1 MREGEMLLPA
11 YDWTWYEFEEENDP
25 KSYGVLLCDFAHGAP
40 PWKPLY
46 IGVGW
51 YWYYHGVRLA
61 AETLHLPS
69 THGWDSR
76 FRDGMPYITVIPTT
90 DEEAKQREPIFRE
103 KIKPYIEDFDAIWET
118 VKADLTAAYQGLRKK
133 YGIEK
138 YEDIKKLS
146 NMELLMMFLDF
157 INDVNRKEAENHM
170 LCMIPLNYI
179 FGLVQE
185 MWWEIFG
192 VPAPV
197 DPLYAKVM
205 GGFDSMLFS
214 INKELWRLGEWAKEL
229 GLGELFQTIEDSE
242 QLLAKLGESD
252 AGRKWLGEYR
262 EFLEL
267 HGWRC
272 ERMQDFATPN
282 WIEKP
287 SLGLPSIKV
296 QMARE
301 KTYPLDEELKRRT
314 KEREEAEKE
323 VLAKVPLEKR
333 EWFGALMRT
342 GQKAGYWAEDHVYYC
357 DYYVC
362 ALGRW
367 ITREFG
373 RRFAEAGFMD
383 DPEDV
388 YFLHPAEIRKAAIP
402 MGRINLRPY
411 VEKRKKEWDRN
422 MKTEPKP
429 FYGNIELAGDVIR
442 RDPTLSVA
450 TQAPIVREELKSD
463 LYGAASAPGVVE
475 GVARVIM
482 TVDRLSE
489 IKPGEIMVS
498 PGTAPPWTPAFTII
512 SGVVC
517 DGGGSMAHAV
527 IVARE
532 YGIPAVSGCMEAT
545 KKIKTGDRIRVDGNL
560 GVVYIL
566 G

>member
-1 MREGEMLLPA
+1 MSLLPA
-11 YDWTWYEFEEENDP
+11 YDWTWYEFEDEDDP

-46 IGVGW
+46 IGIGW
-51 YWYYHGVRLA
+51 YWYYHGVRYG

-103 KIKPYIEDFDAIWET
+103 RIKPYIEDFDAIWEPL
-118 VKADLTAAYQGLRKK
+118 KAELAAAYQDLKKK

-138 YEDIKKLS
+138 YEDIKKLT
-146 NMELLMMFLDF
+146 NMELLMMFLDYSL
-157 INDVNRKEAENHM
+157 DVNRKEGEYHM
-170 LCMIPLNYI
+170 ICMIPLNYI
-179 FGLVQE
+179 FGLFQE
-185 MWWEIFG
+185 MWGEIFG
-192 VPAPV
+192 VPAPI
-197 DPLYAKVM
+197 DPLYARVM
-205 GGFDSMLFS
+205 GGFESELFRA
-214 INKELWRLGEWAKEL
+214 NKEMWRLGIRAEEL
-229 GLGELFQTIEDSE
+229 GLGELFQTIEDNE
-242 QLLAKLGESD
+242 LLLSKLEEMD
-252 AGRKWLGEYR
+252 AGRKWLSEYR
-262 EFLEL
+262 EFLERY
-267 HGWRC
+267 GWRC
-272 ERMQDFATPN
+272 ERMQDYATPT

-287 SLGLPSIKV
+287 SLGIPSIKV
-296 QMARE
+296 QMAAG
-301 KTYPLDEELKRRT
+301 KTYGLDEELKRRT

-323 VLAKVPLEKR
+323 ALAKVPLEKR
-333 EWFGALMRT
+333 EWFAALMRT
-342 GQKAGYWAEDHVYYC
+342 GQKAGYWAEDHVMFC
-357 DYYVC
+357 DFPIA

-367 ITREFG
+367 ITMEFG
-373 RRFAEAGFMD
+373 RRFTEAGVID

-388 YFLHPAEIRKAAIP
+388 HFLHPDEIRKAAIP
-402 MGRINLRPY
+402 MARVNLRPY
-411 VEKRKKEWDRN
+411 VERRRKEWERN
-422 MKTEPKP
+422 MQTEPKP
-429 FYGNIELAGDVIR
+429 FYGNIGLAGDVVM

-450 TQAPIVREELKSD
+450 TQAPIVREELKAD
-463 LYGAASAPGVVE
+463 LYGAASAPGIVE

-482 TVDRLSE
+482 TVDKLAE
-489 IKPGEIMVS
+489 IKPGEILVS

-532 YGIPAVSGCMEAT
+532 YGIPAVSGCVEAT
-545 KKIKTGDRIRVDGNL
+545 KKIKTGDRLRVDGNL